1 MTHAQEPTKPV
12 LVVATCKV
20 RCGTRFAAACTRGT
34 TLPEGPERPPY
45 SRCHPRAP
53 YSTPPQQRAAEGK
66 RLPEPTPSPHAV
78 VGPNRGRPHAAAP
91 RHPARRRRSVRKR

>member
-53 YSTPPQQRAAEGK
+53 YSTPPQQGAAERKGCPSP
-66 RLPEPTPSPHAV
+66 RRRRTPSSAQTEAARTPPRRAT
-78 VGPNRGRPHAAAP
+78 PRAAAAP
-91 RHPARRRRSVRKR
+91 